1 MVGSDQRKDVHY
13 ITGEQVSSR
22 APHLSS
28 VPRFSR
34 HEVLMCTPS
43 HLCFRAHFGAISNCC
58 FTFSG
63 HFLCTSSW
71 DKTLKIWNV
80 HTGEF
85 RNSGACAT
93 LMKGHEGSV
102 SSCHFSRDSE

>member
-1 MVGSDQRKDVHY
+1 MW
-13 ITGEQVSSR
+13 
-22 APHLSS
+22 APFH
-28 VPRFSR
+28 V
-34 HEVLMCTPS
+34 C
-43 HLCFRAHFGAISNCC
+43 CRAHTNAISNCC

-85 RNSGACAT
+85 RNRGACVT
-93 LMKGHEGSV
+93 LMQGHEGSV
-102 SSCHFSRDSE
+102 SSCHFARDSE